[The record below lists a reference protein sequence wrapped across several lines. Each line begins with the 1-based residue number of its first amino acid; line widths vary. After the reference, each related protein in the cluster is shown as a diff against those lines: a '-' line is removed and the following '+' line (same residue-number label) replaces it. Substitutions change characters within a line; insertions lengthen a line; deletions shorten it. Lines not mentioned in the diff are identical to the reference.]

1 MRGRVNM
8 SNTAR
13 DLGCV
18 CKMQDKA
25 ASTMQVA
32 RCFVCGEHQIGLQ
45 KACADSRRSF
55 PRLIRIAPQVGAG
68 KALVEFSTAVASR

>member
-8 SNTAR
+8 SNSAR

-25 ASTMQVA
+25 ASRVQVA
-32 RCFVCGEHQIGLQ
+32 RCFVCGEHQIGIQ
-45 KACADSRRSF
+45 KACADLPRCF
-55 PRLIRIAPQVGAG
+55 PRLIRIAPQVVAG
-68 KALVEFSTAVASR
+68 GALVEFWR

>member
-8 SNTAR
+8 SNSAS

-25 ASTMQVA
+25 ASTMQIA
-32 RCFVCGEHQIGLQ
+32 WCFVSGEHQIGLQ

-55 PRLIRIAPQVGAG
+55 PRLIRIAPQVLAG
-68 KALVEFSTAVASR
+68 GALVEF

>member
-1 MRGRVNM
+1 MRGRVNL

-55 PRLIRIAPQVGAG
+55 PGLIRIAPQVIAG
-68 KALVEFSTAVASR
+68 GSLVAFSMVAASR